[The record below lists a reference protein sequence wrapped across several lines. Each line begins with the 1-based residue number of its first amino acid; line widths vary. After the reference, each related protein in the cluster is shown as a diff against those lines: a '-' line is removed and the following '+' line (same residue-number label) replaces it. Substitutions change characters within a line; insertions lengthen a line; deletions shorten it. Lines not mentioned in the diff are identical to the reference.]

1 MLYFVWPETEAL
13 LAEIEQ
19 IFRCMRAIRIS
30 RAEYDVSDQA
40 EGGVGL
46 ECRLEVSDREFCE
59 SRGQCSFAF
68 CQRVRVTP

>member
-19 IFRCMRAIRIS
+19 IFRCVRAIRIS

-46 ECRLEVSDREFCE
+46 ECGLEVSGREF
-59 SRGQCSFAF
+59 
-68 CQRVRVTP
+68 